1 MMTIAMMM
9 EKETF
14 QYPTKVSSSQ
24 KMKKKMTRL
33 KMVMLT
39 RRIRKHMRAT
49 LLQWRRKLT
58 MRISGP
64 TMR

>member
-1 MMTIAMMM
+1 MMTTSMMM

-24 KMKKKMTRL
+24 K
-33 KMVMLT
+33 LT